1 MRHGTKKRGDDK
13 LNVKKEATLNWKD
26 APDTISPE
34 IYAEIRGIGVKNA
47 RNIFKRKDFPR
58 IESAGNKQ
66 LADKTAVR
74 LYDMGIN
81 TKTNAKQ
88 GIEFLIL
95 IELQKLTKERS

>member
-1 MRHGTKKRGDDK
+1 M
-13 LNVKKEATLNWKD
+13 NVKKEITLSWEE
-26 APDTISPE
+26 APDTITPE
-34 IYAEIRGIGVKNA
+34 VYSEIRGIGVKNA

-74 LYDMGIN
+74 LYDMGIS

-88 GIEFLIL
+88 GIEYLIL